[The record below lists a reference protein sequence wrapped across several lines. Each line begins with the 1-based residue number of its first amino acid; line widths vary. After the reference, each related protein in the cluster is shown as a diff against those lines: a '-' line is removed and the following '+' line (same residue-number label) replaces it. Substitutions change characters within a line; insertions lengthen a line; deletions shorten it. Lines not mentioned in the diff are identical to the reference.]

1 MRVGVFGGSFDPI
14 HFGHLILAE
23 MCREQ
28 LQLDEVRFLPTALA
42 PHKQNRQPTPAEH
55 RAAMIE
61 LAIAGREGFALSTIE
76 LDRGG
81 VNYTADTLEVLAAE
95 LPGSDLFL
103 LLGADMFN
111 DLPNWRRPADVCRL
125 ALPVGV
131 QRAGMP
137 PPEFERLRPLVEP
150 ARLEAAR
157 TAAVVMP
164 LIGISSSMI
173 RQRVAT
179 GKSIRFL
186 TPRAVEAYIESHRLY
201 ADSSASSS
209 PLINT
214 PFSRSNEPC

>member
-23 MCREQ
+23 MCFEQ
-28 LQLDEVRFLPTALA
+28 LRLDEVRFTPTAVA
-42 PHKQNRQPTPAEH
+42 PHKQDRRPTPAEH

-61 LAIAGREGFALSTIE
+61 LAIAGREGFVLSRIE

-81 VNYTADTLEVLAAE
+81 VNYTVDTLATMAGEQPE
-95 LPGSDLFL
+95 CELFL
-103 LLGADMFN
+103 LLGADMLN
-111 DLPNWRRPADVCRL
+111 DLPNWRRASEVCRL

-150 ARLEAAR
+150 DRWEAIRA
-157 TAAVVMP
+157 AAVVMP
-164 LIGISSSMI
+164 LVGISSSMI
-173 RQRVAT
+173 RQRAAA

-186 TPRAVEAYIESHRLY
+186 TPRAVEAYIEHHRLY
-201 ADSSASSS
+201 RD
-209 PLINT
+209 
-214 PFSRSNEPC
+214 EQ

>member
-23 MCREQ
+23 MCFEQ
-28 LQLDEVRFLPTALA
+28 LRLDEVRFTPTAVA
-42 PHKQNRQPTPAEH
+42 PHKQDRRPTPAEH

-61 LAIAGREGFALSTIE
+61 LAIAGREGFVLSRIE

-81 VNYTADTLEVLAAE
+81 VNYTVDTLATMAAE
-95 LPGSDLFL
+95 QPGCELFL
-103 LLGADMFN
+103 LLGADMLN
-111 DLPNWRRPADVCRL
+111 DLPNWRRASEVCRL

-150 ARLEAAR
+150 DRWEAIRA
-157 TAAVVMP
+157 AAVVMP
-164 LIGISSSMI
+164 LVGISSSMI
-173 RQRVAT
+173 RQRAAA

-186 TPRAVEAYIESHRLY
+186 TPRAVEAYIEHHRLY
-201 ADSSASSS
+201 RD
-209 PLINT
+209 
-214 PFSRSNEPC
+214 EQ

>member
-14 HFGHLILAE
+14 HIGHLILAE
-23 MCREQ
+23 ACREQ
-28 LQLDEVRFLPTALA
+28 LRLDEVRFVPTALA
-42 PHKQNRQPTPAEH
+42 PHKQNRHPTPPEH

-61 LAIAGREGFALSTIE
+61 LAIVGREGFVLSTIE

-81 VNYTADTLEVLAAE
+81 VNYTADTLAVLADE

-131 QRAGMP
+131 ERAGMP
-137 PPEFERLRPLVEP
+137 PPEFERLRPLLEP
-150 ARLEAAR
+150 ARFEAAR
-157 TAAVVMP
+157 AAAVVMP
-164 LIGISSSMI
+164 LVGISSSML
-173 RQRVAT
+173 RERVAV

-186 TPRAVEAYIESHRLY
+186 APRAVEAYIEHHRLY
-201 ADSSASSS
+201 CEQRTPSAGS
-209 PLINT
+209 PET
-214 PFSRSNEPC
+214 